1 MAKRNKI
8 LFLLTGF
15 LGTVVL
21 FFIVLYFS
29 VPKLINSEVV
39 KKKVNAYFLQKTG
52 GSIAF
57 KKSEIHLFPLP
68 HIDFQQVSIS
78 VPNKANGLIQSL
90 GIYPDVWS
98 LIKGNV
104 QFSKLS
110 IESPYFIVAL
120 SEDKEKTSLEVI
132 EEKIRSFV
140 HDLTSLAPDLIMT
153 VQKGKLDLTKAD
165 RVAFSFDTIQ
175 SRITASGKS
184 LNLSLTCRSNLWD
197 NLSFNTSLHAE
208 DLKSS
213 GTVQINGFQP
223 HNLLTQLV
231 PKMAGHIGD
240 ADADLFVKF
249 QTLGLQQIKAEV
261 KNTVTGLVL
270 IRGNQQVM
278 IKDMNLKGA
287 IETDSKSVSVLLNE
301 FSSAHP
307 DLKIS
312 GKYILDR
319 TSGIMD
325 LDLEGKSIDV
335 QSTRSSA
342 LSIGGDVPVIKNIF
356 NIVQGGRI
364 PVLHFHAGGKSPG
377 DLGRLESMRITG
389 KMLSGDIYIPA
400 KDLRF
405 KNVAGDVVIS
415 KGILEGK
422 NIRASLENHQ
432 GSEGKITIG
441 LKGKDAPFHLDM
453 WVKADVAELP
463 SLLRQKNLIKNTA
476 VLQEMDRL
484 SDTRGSAQ
492 GRLILGERL
501 DSLHVV
507 TDISQ
512 MNIATRYEPLPFPLM
527 ITGGQFFFDEKSI
540 KIARVEGILGNS
552 SFTNLT
558 AKLDLND
565 KADFEII
572 DGQMSVNTDEIY
584 PWITSF
590 EKIKPVLKD
599 LPSMGGII
607 TITSLN
613 LRGPLR
619 QPKDLLFTVH
629 GETNKFTLNA
639 AFLPGRAEETS
650 GKFRITRD
658 ELSLENIRTRIS
670 DSVLNISGTFNKF
683 PTDISTIGMSV
694 QGEIG
699 PKVTVWISGLIKL
712 PPDFAVRSP
721 FSVSS
726 SSLLWEKG
734 KKTTFDGKLV
744 FGKGTDVSL
753 KLTKTPNEL
762 SVREMSIKDRD
773 TDVAA
778 NFMLSKKTIDIAFKG
793 MLTSDTFNTIFAQNM
808 FSTSSLQGDFRTHIN
823 FNDPL
828 QSMVDG
834 VIAGKNIP
842 VPWKYDFPLV
852 IQNISLE
859 ARGKNVSVNSAQL
872 LIGEELFTGKG
883 TVDTSPGWFSVDIDL
898 SSNGIDW
905 ETVEKIVQ
913 GTKKTEDIEKAGS
926 LENFPLKGTL
936 RLHSDFF
943 KYRQFKWEPFQAD
956 ISFDGKTIHIMA
968 KKAALCGIS
977 TIGDVYITD
986 QGAEVNIGLSAKK
999 LELKPTI
1006 LCLSDKKVDMTGTF
1020 AIKADIKAKGKIDTI
1035 VKSIVGTFDITAKKG
1050 KIYKS
1055 KSLDKTLDLV
1065 NKTEN
1070 VKGKLP
1076 DLDKT
1081 VISYRE
1087 LTIRG
1092 TMKENI
1098 LKVDE
1103 GILDAS
1109 KFGIL
1114 ARGEINLFKETMD
1127 LNALVAPV
1135 NSVQRIVGKIPVVG
1149 HILGGNL
1156 VSIPVKI
1163 KGSLNDPEVT
1173 FLSPSAIGSAFFGF
1187 IERTLKLPITIIE
1200 PVLPAKK

>member
-1 MAKRNKI
+1 METRNKI

-21 FFIVLYFS
+21 FFILLYFS

-90 GIYPDVWS
+90 GVYPEVWS
-98 LIKGNV
+98 LIRGNV

-120 SEDKEKTSLEVI
+120 SEDKGKTSLEVI

-153 VQKGKLDLTKAD
+153 AQKGKLDLTKAD

-184 LNLSLTCRSNLWD
+184 LNLSLTCASNLWD

-213 GTVQINGFQP
+213 GTVQISNLQS
-223 HNLLTQLV
+223 HNLFTQLV

-240 ADADLFVKF
+240 SDADLSVKF
-249 QTLGLQQIKAEV
+249 QALGLRQIRAEV
-261 KNTVTGLVL
+261 QSSVPALVL
-270 IRGNQQVM
+270 ARGNHRVM

-287 IETDSKSVSVLLNE
+287 IEIEPKSVSVRLSE

-307 DLKIS
+307 DFKLS
-312 GKYILDR
+312 GKYTLDR
-319 TSGIMD
+319 TSGIME

-342 LSIGGDVPVIKNIF
+342 FSLGGDIPVIRNIF

-364 PVLHFHAGGKSPG
+364 PVLHFHAGRKSPD
-377 DLGRLESMRITG
+377 DLRRLESMRISG
-389 KMLSGDIYIPA
+389 KMQKGDIYIQA

-405 KNVAGDVVIS
+405 KNVTGDVVIS

-422 NIRASLENHQ
+422 NIKASLENHQ

-476 VLQEMDRL
+476 VLREMDRL

-492 GRLILGERL
+492 GRLILGDRL

-512 MNIATRYEPLPFPLM
+512 MNIVTRYEPLPFPLM
-527 ITGGQFFFDEKSI
+527 ITGGKVFFDEKSI
-540 KIARVEGILGNS
+540 KIARVEGNLGNS

-558 AKLDLND
+558 ANLDLND
-565 KADFEII
+565 KADFEIT

-599 LPSMGGII
+599 VPSMSGII
-607 TITSLN
+607 AVSSLN
-613 LRGPLR
+613 MKGPLK

-629 GETNKFTLNA
+629 GETNKFTIA
-639 AFLPGRAEETS
+639 AALLPGKAEETS

-670 DSVLNISGTFNKF
+670 DSVLNVSGTFSQF
-683 PTDISTIGMSV
+683 PADINTIGLSV
-694 QGEIG
+694 RGEIG
-699 PKVTVWISGLIKL
+699 PKVTAWISGLIKF

-721 FSVSS
+721 FSISS
-726 SSLLWEKG
+726 SSLLWEKYAR
-734 KKTTFDGKLV
+734 TTFDAKLIL
-744 FGKGTDVSL
+744 GREAEVSL

-762 SVREMSIKDRD
+762 SVREMSIRDRD
-773 TDVAA
+773 ADIAA
-778 NFMLSKKTIDIAFKG
+778 NIMLTKKTIDIAFKG

-808 FSTSSLQGDFRTHIN
+808 FSGSSLQGDFRTHILL
-823 FNDPL
+823 NDPR
-828 QSMVDG
+828 QSAFEG
-834 VIAGKNIP
+834 IIAGKNIP
-842 VPWKYDFPLV
+842 IPWKYDIPV
-852 IQNISLE
+852 VVQNIALE
-859 ARGKNVSVNSAQL
+859 ARGKNVSVDSAQI
-872 LIGEELFTGKG
+872 LIGGEQFIGKG
-883 TVDTSPGWFSVDIDL
+883 TIETSPASFSVDMDI
-898 SSNGIDW
+898 SSDGFDW
-905 ETVEKIVQ
+905 ETVEK
-913 GTKKTEDIEKAGS
+913 K
-926 LENFPLKGTL
+926 
-936 RLHSDFF
+936 
-943 KYRQFKWEPFQAD
+943 
-956 ISFDGKTIHIMA
+956 
-968 KKAALCGIS
+968 
-977 TIGDVYITD
+977 
-986 QGAEVNIGLSAKK
+986 LSR
-999 LELKPTI
+999 ELKMQ
-1006 LCLSDKKVDMTGTF
+1006 K
-1020 AIKADIKAKGKIDTI
+1020 
-1035 VKSIVGTFDITAKKG
+1035 
-1050 KIYKS
+1050 
-1055 KSLDKTLDLV
+1055 
-1065 NKTEN
+1065 
-1070 VKGKLP
+1070 
-1076 DLDKT
+1076 
-1081 VISYRE
+1081 
-1087 LTIRG
+1087 
-1092 TMKENI
+1092 I
-1098 LKVDE
+1098 LKRPDS
-1103 GILDAS
+1103 L
-1109 KFGIL
+1109 
-1114 ARGEINLFKETMD
+1114 
-1127 LNALVAPV
+1127 
-1135 NSVQRIVGKIPVVG
+1135 KI
-1149 HILGGNL
+1149 
-1156 VSIPVKI
+1156 
-1163 KGSLNDPEVT
+1163 
-1173 FLSPSAIGSAFFGF
+1173 F
-1187 IERTLKLPITIIE
+1187 R
-1200 PVLPAKK
+1200 

>member
-1 MAKRNKI
+1 MATRNKI
-8 LFLLTGF
+8 LLLFTGSI
-15 LGTVVL
+15 GTVVL

-39 KKKVNAYFLQKTG
+39 KKKVNAYFMEKTG
-52 GSIAF
+52 GSLAL

-68 HIDFQQVSIS
+68 YIVFQQVSIS

-90 GIYPDVWS
+90 GVYPDVWS
-98 LIKGNV
+98 LIRGDV
-104 QFSKLS
+104 RFSKLS
-110 IESPYFIVAL
+110 LESPYFIVAL
-120 SEDKEKTSLEVI
+120 SEDKEKTSLEII

-184 LNLSLTCRSNLWD
+184 LNLSLTCTSNLWD
-197 NLSFNTSLHAE
+197 NLSFNTSLRAE
-208 DLKSS
+208 DLKSK
-213 GTVQINGFQP
+213 GTVQITSFQP

-240 ADADLFVKF
+240 ADADLSVKF

-261 KNTVTGLVL
+261 KSSVPALVM
-270 IRGNQQVM
+270 IRGNHRVM
-278 IKDMNLKGA
+278 IKDLNLKGA
-287 IETDSKSVSVLLNE
+287 IEIEPKSVSVLLSE
-301 FSSAHP
+301 LSSDHP
-307 DLKIS
+307 DLKMS

-319 TSGIMD
+319 TSGIMK

-342 LSIGGDVPVIKNIF
+342 LSIGGDIPVIKNIF

-364 PVLHFHAGGKSPG
+364 PVLHFHAGGKSPN
-377 DLGRLESMRITG
+377 DLGRLESMRISG
-389 KMLSGDIYIPA
+389 KMLSGDIYVQA

-405 KNVAGDVVIS
+405 KNVTGDVVIS

-422 NIRASLENHQ
+422 NIKASLENHQ
-432 GSEGKITIG
+432 GSEGNITIG

-463 SLLRQKNLIKNTA
+463 SLLRQKNLIKNEA
-476 VLQEMDRL
+476 VLREMARL
-484 SDTRGSAQ
+484 SDTRGSVE
-492 GRLILGERL
+492 GRLILGDRL
-501 DSLHVV
+501 DSIHVV

-512 MNIATRYEPLPFPLM
+512 INFVTRYEALPFPLM

-540 KIARVEGILGNS
+540 KIAGVGGILGNS
-552 SFTNLT
+552 SFTTLT

-565 KADFEII
+565 KADFEIT

-590 EKIKPVLKD
+590 EKIKPVLRD
-599 LPSMGGII
+599 VPSMTGII
-607 TITSLN
+607 AVSSLN
-613 LRGPLR
+613 LKGPLR

-629 GETNKFTLNA
+629 GETNKFTLDA

-658 ELSLENIRTRIS
+658 ELSLENIRTKMS
-670 DSVLNISGTFNKF
+670 DSVLNISGTFSKF
-683 PTDISTIGMSV
+683 PADINSIGMSV

-699 PKVTVWISGLIKL
+699 PKVTAWISGLIKL
-712 PPDFAVRSP
+712 SPDFAVRSP

-726 SSLLWEKG
+726 SSLLLEKG
-734 KKTTFDGKLV
+734 RKTTFDGKLV
-744 FGKGTDVSL
+744 FGKGTEVSL
-753 KLTKTPNEL
+753 KLTKTPDKL
-762 SVREMSIKDRD
+762 SLHKISIKDRD
-773 TDVAA
+773 SEVTASI
-778 NFMLSKKTIDIAFKG
+778 MLNKKTADISFKG
-793 MLTSDTFNTIFAQNM
+793 ILSSETLKAIFAQNK
-808 FSTSSLQGDFRTHIN
+808 FSGSSLKGDIKTHMLLK
-823 FNDPL
+823 DPK
-828 QSMVDG
+828 QSG
-834 VIAGKNIP
+834 AEGFIAGKNIP
-842 VPWKYDFPLV
+842 VPWGFDIPLV
-852 IQNISLE
+852 IENIVLN
-859 ARGKNVSVNSAQL
+859 AHGKRILVDSAQL
-872 LIGEELFTGKG
+872 SIGKEQLIGKG
-883 TVDTSPGWFSVDIDL
+883 TIDISGAWYSVDMDIASD
-898 SSNGIDW
+898 GFDW
-905 ETVEKIVQ
+905 ENIENIV
-913 GTKKTEDIEKAGS
+913 GGNKKTENRTDTGL

-936 RLHSDFF
+936 RIQSDFF
-943 KYRQFKWEPFQAD
+943 KYHQFKWEPFNAD
-956 ISFDGKTIHIMA
+956 ILFDDGKIHIMA
-968 KKAALCGIS
+968 KKAVLCGIS
-977 TIGDVYITD
+977 TIGDIYITE
-986 QGAEVNIGLSAKK
+986 QGVEANIGLSAKK

-1006 LCLSDKKVDMTGTF
+1006 LCLSDKKTDMTGTF
-1020 AIKADIKAKGKIDTI
+1020 EIKADIKAKGKIDTI
-1035 VKSIVGTFDITAKKG
+1035 AQSLQGTFDITAKKG
-1050 KIYKS
+1050 KIFKA
-1055 KSLDKTLDLV
+1055 KSLDKALDIV
-1065 NKTEN
+1065 NETEN
-1070 VKGKLP
+1070 FKGKLP

-1092 TMKENI
+1092 TIKENI
-1098 LKVDE
+1098 LKVNE

-1114 ARGEINLFKETMD
+1114 AQGEIDLFKKTID
-1127 LNALVAPV
+1127 LNALVALL
-1135 NSVQRIVGKIPVVG
+1135 NNVQRIVGKIPVVG

-1163 KGSLNDPEVT
+1163 KGNLSDPEVS
-1173 FLSPSAIGSAFFGF
+1173 FLSPSAIGSAFFGI

-1200 PVLPAKK
+1200 PILPAKK